1 MFLFLSVWGGGG
13 SLEQGFLI
21 FIFLQFCF
29 GGVVDFP
36 GLMLWGEGWGGLG
49 GEGVGGDLLFG
60 EWDEIE

>member
-1 MFLFLSVWGGGG
+1 MGG

-21 FIFLQFCF
+21 FIFLQFCLF

-49 GEGVGGDLLFG
+49 GEGGGGDLLFG
-60 EWDEIE
+60 EWDEVE